1 MNGIVIFA
9 GLILFLWLGRSIL
22 IPLLVAAFLWYLTNA
37 ISDYYR
43 KIFPYKNPTTKSE
56 KIYFPSL
63 LTGYGIKSSS
73 QIYPVSAT
81 YFLAL
86 NPPPFI

>member
-56 KIYFPSL
+56 KI
-63 LTGYGIKSSS
+63 
-73 QIYPVSAT
+73 
-81 YFLAL
+81 
-86 NPPPFI
+86 